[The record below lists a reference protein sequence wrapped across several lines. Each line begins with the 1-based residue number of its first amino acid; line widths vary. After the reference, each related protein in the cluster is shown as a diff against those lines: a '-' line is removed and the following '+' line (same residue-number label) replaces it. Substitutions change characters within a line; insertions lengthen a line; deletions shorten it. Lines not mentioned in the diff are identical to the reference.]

1 MRHDASDP
9 SSTIASKHGTDRSA
23 VPGRRFASRRAW
35 ATLALATLL
44 LASCSQHVPETDH
57 APPAPSS
64 LTTSE
69 RPLFGAYTYGG
80 VWSGLEPVEEIEQA
94 LGRDL
99 AIVHWFMS
107 FDNAYEPALVD
118 AVIAGGRAPMISWE
132 PVNHDV
138 AAIAAG
144 DHDAYLRSWARG
156 IRDTPGTVYLRP
168 FPEMNGDWTPWNGD
182 PDTLKTAWRRI
193 ATLFAHEHAHNV
205 RWVFSPNVT
214 DEPRT
219 PENAMERY
227 YPGDDVVDIL
237 ALDGYN
243 WGTKRDWSTWTPFQD
258 VFRQG
263 YDRITT
269 LGPQPIW
276 FAEIA
281 SAETGGDKSAWVREM
296 FATAGSAFPRLEALI
311 WFDEHKEADWRIA
324 SRPEVLA
331 AFREAL
337 TVLPTVESD
346 EEGEAEPVATLTA
359 AITSLRN

>member
-1 MRHDASDP
+1 MAE
-9 SSTIASKHGTDRSA
+9 HGC
-23 VPGRRFASRRAW
+23 PQRRARLG
-35 ATLALATLL
+35 AALSLAVGLVLVA
-44 LASCSQHVPETDH
+44 ACSGPLSE
-57 APPAPSS
+57 APPTGEADPGIGPTARAPM
-64 LTTSE
+64 
-69 RPLFGAYTYGG
+69 FGAYTYGG
-80 VWSGLEPVEEIEQA
+80 VWSGLEPVHA
-94 LGRDL
+94 LEASLGHTLDV
-99 AIVHWFMS
+99 VHWYAS
-107 FDNAYEPALVD
+107 FDVAYESALTRDV
-118 AVIAGGRAPMISWE
+118 VRGGRIPMISWQ
-132 PVNHDV
+132 PFSQTV
-138 AAIAAG
+138 ASIAAG
-144 DHDAYLRSWARG
+144 DHDDYLRSWARG
-156 IRDTPGTVYLRP
+156 IRDAPGPVYLRP

-263 YDRITT
+263 YDRIAT

-281 SAETGGDKSAWVREM
+281 SAETGGDKAAWITDM
-296 FATAGSAFPRLEALI
+296 FTTAPTAFPRLEALI
-311 WFDEHKEADWRIA
+311 WFDEQKEADWRIA
-324 SRPEVLA
+324 SSPEVLA

-337 TVLPTVESD
+337 EAGSSTPVLASAPPDRRVVLD
-346 EEGEAEPVATLTA
+346 
-359 AITSLRN
+359 